1 MLPRGV
7 SNITVCTVLLQLQ
20 LCKRASVFK
29 FKINVC
35 FFVFFLFF
43 FALKLFWCL
52 CSGLLVTM
60 LVSKGS
66 TACDYWLGALAYS
79 LDLAVFKSFG
89 LSTAVC
95 V

>member
-29 FKINVC
+29 FKISVC
-35 FFVFFLFF
+35 FFVFLF
-43 FALKLFWCL
+43 FALKLFRCL

-66 TACDYWLGALAYS
+66 TACDYWLGALAFS
-79 LDLAVFKSFG
+79 LDLAVLKSFG